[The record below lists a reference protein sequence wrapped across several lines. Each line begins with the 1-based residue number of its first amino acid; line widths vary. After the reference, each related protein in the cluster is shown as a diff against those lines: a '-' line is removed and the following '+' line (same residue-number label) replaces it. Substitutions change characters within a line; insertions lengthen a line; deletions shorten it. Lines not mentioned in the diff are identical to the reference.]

1 MTTRI
6 KKIVFGIPDVTV
18 RRVLDNIDVDIT
30 GIRDKQ
36 YLRYDDDNSLFVPS
50 PGFDSA
56 LDSSTS
62 TIRGMFGAAGD
73 LTYDSATGVFSIDVE
88 QIYTKAN
95 FDSDLG
101 DASTDDL
108 PEGSSSLY
116 YTTSR
121 ADSDFDVRLATKST
135 TNLTE
140 GDNLYYTTAR
150 ADSDFDV
157 RLATKSTDDVAEGD
171 NLYYTTARADSDAKH
186 AIAAGTGIDYSS
198 STGTISISATGV
210 DFGTYGSA
218 SQVPVITINSRGQID
233 SAGSVSVAGVSS
245 TSFDSSSGTYTI
257 NTADG
262 GSFATVI
269 ADSDFTN
276 KRARLAIS
284 VTDAGGDGSFSYDNT
299 TGVLTYTGPSASE
312 VRSHLTAQGDLSYDS
327 ATGVFSIDVIDSG
340 NVNALITTAIDN
352 LIDGAPTALDTL
364 NELAAA
370 LNDDANF
377 ASTVTALIAALP
389 DSAQVSSIITA
400 DVDKTFVDALNVDA
414 DTLDGQDGTY
424 YLDYTNFTNTPNV
437 LDSANVISI
446 IDTVGFDSDNV
457 LGLVDS
463 AYVQA
468 RQLGYSSQVY
478 AVDGADSSPSIS
490 FLSDSD
496 TGLYRPK
503 ANQIA
508 ITTHGTTKATFG
520 GDSTEIFSAFDSDGN
535 NVFSVGVGS
544 ASDPIL
550 TINDSAGNS
559 VFSVDNSTTGVEFT
573 LTDSVGS
580 IVFKVDEDS
589 ATFNVPIIADSAEF
603 SRVTV
608 NNTVGTIVFKAVA
621 TTDTPTKNPAID
633 SADGW
638 LKIQV
643 GDSDKYIPF
652 YS

>member
-88 QIYTKAN
+88 QIYTKEN

-108 PEGSSSLY
+108 PEGSS
-116 YTTSR
+116 
-121 ADSDFDVRLATKST
+121 
-135 TNLTE
+135 
-140 GDNLYYTTAR
+140 NLYYTTAR
-150 ADSDFDV
+150 ADSDFDI

-198 STGTISISATGV
+198 STGTISILATGV
-210 DFGTYGSA
+210 DSGTYGSA

-312 VRSHLTAQGDLSYDS
+312 VRSHLTAQGDLTYDS

-468 RQLGYSSQVY
+468 RQLSGGGSSSQVY

-535 NVFSVGVGS
+535 NVFSIGVGS
-544 ASDPIL
+544 ASDPLL
-550 TINDSAGNS
+550 TVNDSDGNSVFSIGVGSASDPLLTVNDSAGNS
-559 VFSVDNSTTGVEFT
+559 VFSIDNSTTGVEFT

>member
-88 QIYTKAN
+88 QIYTKEN

-108 PEGSSSLY
+108 PEGSS
-116 YTTSR
+116 
-121 ADSDFDVRLATKST
+121 
-135 TNLTE
+135 
-140 GDNLYYTTAR
+140 
-150 ADSDFDV
+150 
-157 RLATKSTDDVAEGD
+157 

-210 DFGTYGSA
+210 DSGTYGSA

-312 VRSHLTAQGDLSYDS
+312 VRSHLTAQGDLTYDS

-468 RQLGYSSQVY
+468 RQGSSSQVY

-535 NVFSVGVGS
+535 NVFSIGVGSASDPLLTVNDSDGNSVFSIGVGS

-559 VFSVDNSTTGVEFT
+559 VFSIDNSTTGVEFT

-652 YS
+652 YSQDN